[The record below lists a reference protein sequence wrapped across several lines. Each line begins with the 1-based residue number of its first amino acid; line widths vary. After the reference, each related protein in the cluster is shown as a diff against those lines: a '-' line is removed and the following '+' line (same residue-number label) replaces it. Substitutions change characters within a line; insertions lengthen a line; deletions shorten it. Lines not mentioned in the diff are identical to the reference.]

1 MGVYEWLRVPM
12 GLKGA
17 PAYFQE
23 AILSFLR
30 GLLYDTCEQ
39 YIDDIIV
46 HGRTKEEFLHNL
58 EDVFK
63 RLSKHKITA
72 NLKKKMSNT

>member
-1 MGVYEWLRVPM
+1 MDVYEWLRLPM

-23 AILSFLR
+23 AIAGVLR
-30 GLLYDTCEQ
+30 GLLYDTCEL

-46 HGRTKEEFLHNL
+46 HGQPKEEFLQTWKN
-58 EDVFK
+58 F
-63 RLSKHKITA
+63 
-72 NLKKKMSNT
+72 SNG